1 MEEIKNLEQLE
12 NLSGV
17 ENVGEQNSQREEV
30 QPNLND
36 SSSNLGKFKDPANLL
51 SAYNNLEKEFTK
63 KCQKLAELTKSCNQS
78 SSEKNQSQNKDNQS
92 SSIQENNNAIDWTTY
107 AENFVKE
114 NPEAKKHAKEI
125 YEILKS
131 DKNLASSPKCLE
143 YAFAICKNS
152 HQKVDTEN
160 LLNDPQFLSEHIF
173 SNNEIKEKII
183 KEYLLSLK
191 NGNQMPRFISGT
203 TQNVSVTIPENKP
216 KTIKDA
222 SNILRKLLNT

>member
-1 MEEIKNLEQLE
+1 MEEINNLEQLE

-17 ENVGEQNSQREEV
+17 ENVGEQISQREEV

-36 SSSNLGKFKDPANLL
+36 SSSNLGKFKDSANLL

-63 KCQKLAELTKSCNQS
+63 KCQKLAELTKTHNQLC
-78 SSEKNQSQNKDNQS
+78 SEKNQSQNNDNQS
-92 SSIQENNNAIDWTTY
+92 SSNQENNKAIDWTTY
-107 AENFVKE
+107 AENFIKE
-114 NPEAKKHAKEI
+114 NPEAKKHSMEI

-143 YAFAICKNS
+143 YAFAICKSN
-152 HQKVDTEN
+152 QIIDTES
-160 LLNDPQFLSEHIF
+160 LLNDPQFLSEHIY